1 MIGTNRYLMLSG
13 IANVALIPRILDVGS
28 LRGFYEDKLS
38 VFAMDDSNKVWK
50 EMVEGALGVIVA

>member
-1 MIGTNRYLMLSG
+1 MLSG

-38 VFAMDDSNKVWK
+38 IFAMDDSNKVWK